1 MANGTAETVEC
12 PLCGEQFDPSAAGG
26 WCTNSDC
33 GEWQYVDA
41 QDESDGSEPTD
52 DAGATADEADDAS
65 PDPLDP
71 GDRSGDASTGP
82 SAPADESA
90 DGPGHDGG
98 DSAATGDDGGDPAA
112 TGDDG
117 GDPSAAT
124 GDDATAGI
132 GNSAS
137 EGAVEGGDDGID
149 ASAATGEG
157 DTSAEAAEGE
167 DDATAEAAEG
177 AGPEAVELACPECEA
192 TIEAEDSFCRSCGAD
207 VSHVEP
213 GPSELTECPDCGT
226 EVDPEDS
233 FCRNCGEDLDVHRPA
248 SADDGA
254 TAGRTDE
261 DGNAGTGQESAGE
274 AAGAD
279 DAAGAGEVTLSVRN
293 REIQMSDGETLGREI
308 RSIIIETGGD
318 EDDAVRIHREHV
330 RFEYENG
337 QFHLV
342 DLGVNPTVVNG
353 DRLEQGDRVPVSTGD
368 RIELSDVAQLRVVDA

>member
-1 MANGTAETVEC
+1 MGDMHMPTAMAHGTAETVEC

-41 QDESDGSEPTD
+41 RDESDGSEPTD
-52 DAGATADEADDAS
+52 HAGATADEADDPS

-98 DSAATGDDGGDPAA
+98 DSAATGDDGGDP
-112 TGDDG
+112 
-117 GDPSAAT
+117 SAAT

-149 ASAATGEG
+149 ASAATGE
-157 DTSAEAAEGE
+157 DDATAEAAEGE
-167 DDATAEAAEG
+167 DDATAEAAEAAEG

-248 SADDGA
+248 GA
-254 TAGRTDE
+254 A
-261 DGNAGTGQESAGE
+261 
-274 AAGAD
+274 

>member
-1 MANGTAETVEC
+1 
-12 PLCGEQFDPSAAGG
+12 
-26 WCTNSDC
+26 
-33 GEWQYVDA
+33 
-41 QDESDGSEPTD
+41 
-52 DAGATADEADDAS
+52 
-65 PDPLDP
+65 
-71 GDRSGDASTGP
+71 
-82 SAPADESA
+82 
-90 DGPGHDGG
+90 
-98 DSAATGDDGGDPAA
+98 
-112 TGDDG
+112 
-117 GDPSAAT
+117 
-124 GDDATAGI
+124 
-132 GNSAS
+132 
-137 EGAVEGGDDGID
+137 
-149 ASAATGEG
+149 
-157 DTSAEAAEGE
+157 
-167 DDATAEAAEG
+167 
-177 AGPEAVELACPECEA
+177 
-192 TIEAEDSFCRSCGAD
+192 

-248 SADDGA
+248 GA
-254 TAGRTDE
+254 A
-261 DGNAGTGQESAGE
+261 
-274 AAGAD
+274 